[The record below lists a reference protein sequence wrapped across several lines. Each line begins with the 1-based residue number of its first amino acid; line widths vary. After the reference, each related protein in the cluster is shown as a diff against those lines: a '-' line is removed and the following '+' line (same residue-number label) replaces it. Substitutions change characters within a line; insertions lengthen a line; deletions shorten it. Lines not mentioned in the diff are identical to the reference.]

1 MKIIKG
7 RLVSKCPVI
16 KTGVAKNGKLI
27 LGRGINLIVI
37 DSGFNG
43 DISAPTEVLNQLEL
57 EYSGTMKFQ
66 LADGT
71 KVWKDIWDGTV
82 ILEDYEYEAIFI
94 EGDFLLG
101 MELAS
106 DLFSYFLLDFD
117 NQKVELKIKK

>member
-1 MKIIKG
+1 MIIKG
-7 RLVSKCPVI
+7 RLVNKCPVI

-27 LGRGINLIVI
+27 LGKGINLIVI

-43 DISAPTEVLNQLEL
+43 DISAPTEVLDQLDL
-57 EYSGTMKFQ
+57 VYSGTMKFQ

-71 KVWKDIWDGTV
+71 KVWKDVWDGNV
-82 ILEDYEYEAIFI
+82 ILEDYEYDALFI

-117 NQKVELKIKK
+117 NQKVELKTKN